1 MLRAAPGE
9 EAFAAVLDWAVAFS
23 RWRAADVRSILA
35 AGDPLVGSCPGPGP
49 VRPLADYAPGR
60 LP

>member
-9 EAFAAVLDWAVAFS
+9 EAFAAALTWAVAFS

-35 AGDPLVGSCPGPGP
+35 GGDPWWWSCPGPGP
-49 VRPLADYAPGR
+49 VRPPADYALGR